1 MSRRGF
7 AASSVGTKILIALT
21 GLALL
26 LYLIVHLAGNL
37 LVLAGPEVFNDYA
50 HRLVSN
56 PLIVPLEIGLL
67 AVFLLHIYKT
77 ARMWIDNR
85 RARPVAYQVKAW
97 AGRTS
102 RKTVASS
109 TMIVSGVAILAFV
122 ILHVRQFRFGT
133 VYEGPGGVRD
143 LYRLEVEIFQ
153 QPEWVVLYVASM
165 ALVGLHLRHG
175 IASAFQSL
183 GVGGSQT
190 ARRLL
195 AGGLALAIALAAGFA
210 FIPLW
215 VYFAR

>member
-1 MSRRGF
+1 MSRRSF

-26 LYLIVHLAGNL
+26 LYLILHLAGNL
-37 LVLAGPEVFNDYA
+37 LVFAGPDAFNGYA

-56 PLIVPLEIGLL
+56 PLIVPVEIGLL
-67 AVFLLHIYKT
+67 AVFLVHIYKT
-77 ARMWIDNR
+77 VRMWLDNR
-85 RARPVAYQVKAW
+85 RARPVAYRRKAW
-97 AGRTS
+97 AGHTS

-109 TMIVSGVAILAFV
+109 TMIVSGLAILAFV
-122 ILHVRQFRFGT
+122 ILHVRQFRYGP

-143 LYRLEVEIFQ
+143 LYRLEIEVFQ
-153 QPEWVVLYVASM
+153 RPEWVVLYVASM
-165 ALVGLHLRHG
+165 VLVGLHLRHG

-183 GVGGSQT
+183 GIGGSRT

-195 AGGLALAIALAAGFA
+195 AGGLALAVVLAAGFA